1 MKQQQ
6 QLLSPFHS
14 IHRSREKRA
23 PLKKE
28 IFFFSCNQKQF
39 GRFTTSPPSSLGEW
53 KRAPHRERIQRQLQM
68 QQKRER
74 KEELLFRVGPGVT
87 GAHHVPDVSGAQTIA
102 TTPKE
107 IKLLGKQKT
116 HTTQTGIIIPLFRS
130 SSKTI
135 SLSSQKDQTWE
146 KTKKSYTVTKYQK
159 MGERKPVCTTSRR
172 ILLPK

>member
-1 MKQQQ
+1 
-6 QLLSPFHS
+6 
-14 IHRSREKRA
+14 
-23 PLKKE
+23 
-28 IFFFSCNQKQF
+28 
-39 GRFTTSPPSSLGEW
+39 
-53 KRAPHRERIQRQLQM
+53 M

-87 GAHHVPDVSGAQTIA
+87 GAHHVPDVSGAHTIA

-107 IKLLGKQKT
+107 IKFVKENKKHIRHT
-116 HTTQTGIIIPLFRS
+116 HTGIISPLFRS